1 MVAEPIEK
9 MQLLPALNLEIGSRT
24 NRLMPPISN
33 MVIDSHM
40 SSVVNAPS
48 SNTKKI
54 SAQRVV
60 NDNHPIQTVVQLA
73 SRNVPPLCNDSF
85 LNQLETIR
93 KHDEQ
98 NVKIRQQM
106 VIFSSTHFCENTYLD
121 FISHLP
127 FTVFD
132 RAGIAAEI

>member
-1 MVAEPIEK
+1 
-9 MQLLPALNLEIGSRT
+9 
-24 NRLMPPISN
+24 
-33 MVIDSHM
+33 MVIDSHVFG
-40 SSVVNAPS
+40 VVKAPS
-48 SNTKKI
+48 SNTKKH
-54 SAQRVV
+54 STRRVV

-132 RAGIAAEI
+132 GAGIAAEI